1 MPDVEDGG
9 KAASSEGGSPDKAT
23 NSPEGARPQDGQG
36 KKRRRRRGRR
46 NRGKKAANPTQIA
59 NSAEDASSS
68 DDGVAGPGGKSSDK
82 KTAGGS
88 RRRRGPGARAGARD
102 DAGVKSS
109 AQNSSKVGSKA
120 KGGQGRHAHTY
131 AALDLG
137 TNNCRL
143 LVARPHKG
151 GFRIIDAF
159 SRTVRLGA
167 GLRSGD
173 DGAGT
178 LTVEAMDRS
187 IEALKVCSQ
196 KMKRRGVTRALCIA
210 TEACRTA
217 SNGASFIARAEKET
231 GLTLEVITPEKEA
244 VLAVNG
250 CAPLLDTS
258 CDAAM
263 VFDIGGGSTELVWLD
278 LKPMRQNG
286 GEPKIVAWTSLP
298 FGVVTLAETYSE
310 RVPQTQAEGLA
321 LFDEMVLRV
330 RTEIDNFVEADHQRD
345 VYDTARA
352 HLIGNSGTVTTLA
365 AVHLGLNS
373 YDRNKVDGLW
383 IKGQSLYDL
392 VGRLSQMGV
401 TERAEIPSV
410 GEDRADLLFP
420 GCAILRA
427 IQETWPSDRVR
438 VADRGLREGILVELM
453 ETADR
458 EVKNNRRTRRGR
470 RGGRRGQNS
479 KKAQKVESDQNNNE
493 PVKTGENSNQST

>member
-9 KAASSEGGSPDKAT
+9 KAASNEGGSPDKAA
-23 NSPEGARPQDGQG
+23 NSPEASGPHDGQG

-46 NRGKKAANPTQIA
+46 NRGKKAANSTEVVNSSENA
-59 NSAEDASSS
+59 NASEDKAQASREQRAEDA
-68 DDGVAGPGGKSSDK
+68 AGPGSKSSDQK
-82 KTAGGS
+82 KAGQSG
-88 RRRRGPGARAGARD
+88 RRRRGPGARAGAQ
-102 DAGVKSS
+102 A
-109 AQNSSKVGSKA
+109 SSKA
-120 KGGQGRHAHTY
+120 GGGKGRHAHTY

-167 GLRSGD
+167 GLRSSE

-250 CAPLLDTS
+250 CAPLLDTN

-278 LKPMRQNG
+278 LKPMRETG

-310 RVPQTQAEGLA
+310 REPQTQAEGLA

-330 RTEIDNFVEADHQRD
+330 RTEIDNFVEADHQREI
-345 VYDTARA
+345 YDTTRA

-365 AVHLGLNS
+365 AVHLGLKS

-392 VGRLSQMGV
+392 VGRLSEMGID
-401 TERAEIPSV
+401 ERADIPSV

-470 RGGRRGQNS
+470 RGGRRGPKSQNT
-479 KKAQKVESDQNNNE
+479 QNNQNKKE
-493 PVKTGENSNQST
+493 PAKSGEDSNQST

>member
-9 KAASSEGGSPDKAT
+9 KAASNEGGSPDKAA
-23 NSPEGARPQDGQG
+23 NSPEGPGPHDGKG

-46 NRGKKAANPTQIA
+46 KSGKQAATSNETSAQGSQGGKVENPSAPDANPDKKKAGQ
-59 NSAEDASSS
+59 S
-68 DDGVAGPGGKSSDK
+68 GR
-82 KTAGGS
+82 
-88 RRRRGPGARAGARD
+88 RRRRGPGTRAGARD
-102 DAGVKSS
+102 DSG
-109 AQNSSKVGSKA
+109 AQNASKTASKA
-120 KGGQGRHAHTY
+120 RGGKGRHAHTY

-143 LVARPHKG
+143 LVARPHKT

-167 GLRSGD
+167 GLRSSD
-173 DGAGT
+173 DGGGT
-178 LTVEAMDRS
+178 LTAEAMDRS

-217 SNGASFIARAEKET
+217 SNGASFISRAEKET

-250 CAPLLDTS
+250 CAPLLDTN

-278 LKPMRQNG
+278 LKPMRENG

-310 RVPQTQAEGLA
+310 RQPQTQIEGLA

-330 RTEIDNFVEADHQRD
+330 RTEIDNFVDADHQRD
-345 VYDTARA
+345 LYDTTRA

-365 AVHLGLNS
+365 AVHLGLGS

-383 IKGQSLYDL
+383 IQGQSLYDL
-392 VGRLSQMGV
+392 VGRLSKMGID
-401 TERAEIPSV
+401 ERANIPSV

-458 EVKNNRRTRRGR
+458 EVKNNQRTRRGR
-470 RGGRRGQNS
+470 RGGRRGPKSQ
-479 KKAQKVESDQNNNE
+479 KAQSNQNDQTKTKE
-493 PVKTGENSNQST
+493 PVKTREDSEQST

>member
-1 MPDVEDGG
+1 MPDGEDGG
-9 KAASSEGGSPDKAT
+9 KAASNEGGSPDKAA
-23 NSPEGARPQDGQG
+23 NSPEGPGPQDGQG

-46 NRGKKAANPTQIA
+46 KSGKKAATPTETTAQG
-59 NSAEDASSS
+59 SEGQKAEDPAAP
-68 DDGVAGPGGKSSDK
+68 DTHPDQKKAGQ
-82 KTAGGS
+82 AGR
-88 RRRRGPGARAGARD
+88 RRRRGPGTRAGARND
-102 DAGVKSS
+102 TGAQS
-109 AQNSSKVGSKA
+109 ASQNTSKT
-120 KGGQGRHAHTY
+120 GGGKGRHAHTY

-167 GLRSGD
+167 GLRSSD
-173 DGAGT
+173 DGGGT
-178 LTVEAMDRS
+178 LTIEAMDRS

-250 CAPLLDTS
+250 CAPLLDTN

-310 RVPQTQAEGLA
+310 REPQTQAEGLA
-321 LFDEMVLRV
+321 LFNEMVLRV
-330 RTEIDNFVEADHQRD
+330 RTEIDNFVEADHQREI
-345 VYDTARA
+345 YDTSRA

-365 AVHLGLNS
+365 AVHLGLRS

-383 IKGQSLYDL
+383 IQGQSLYDL
-392 VGRLSQMGV
+392 VGRLSEMSV
-401 TERAEIPSV
+401 DERANIPSV

-458 EVKNNRRTRRGR
+458 EVKNSRRTRRGR

-479 KKAQKVESDQNNNE
+479 QKGQNRGESKA
-493 PVKTGENSNQST
+493 KTSTGTAEDSNQST